1 MKNKFPKGW
10 NENRVNKVLSHYE
23 KQTEEEAVE
32 EDEAA
37 FKNRTETVIEVPIK
51 LVSKVRELIA
61 KYQASQHGETT
72 ADDTC

>member
-10 NENRVNKVLSHYE
+10 NERRVKTILSHYE

-37 FKNRTETVIEVPIK
+37 FKNRNQTVMEVPIH
-51 LVSKVRELIA
+51 LVSTVRELIA
-61 KYQASQHGETT
+61 KYQALQHG
-72 ADDTC
+72 